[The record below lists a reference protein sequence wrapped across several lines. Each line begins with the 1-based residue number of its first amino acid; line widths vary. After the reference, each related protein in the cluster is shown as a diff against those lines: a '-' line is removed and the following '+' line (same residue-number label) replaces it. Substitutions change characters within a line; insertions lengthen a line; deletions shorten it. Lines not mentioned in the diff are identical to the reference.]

1 MKTFA
6 LVGLPNSG
14 KSFLFNTLTGSRQ
27 KIANYAGVTL
37 EKKEGFIEKS
47 LSLIDLPGLYGLNPH
62 SVEEKV
68 ADYFLKRDKNKIFL
82 LFTLDCTRLRK
93 SLSLLLQLKNEGFS
107 IVVTPTM
114 LDLAA
119 KRGQILDFAVLQK
132 EIEIPVIFPK
142 ELKNFLILYES
153 TQQLDES
160 SISFETAFKQAFV
173 LAKKITLKP
182 LEKDLLTDSL
192 DNIILDPLWGILSL
206 LGILFLFFQTL
217 FFWIKPLDTI
227 ISESISFLQSQ
238 LNFSYVPLEN
248 FLNQGVLEGIKII
261 CTFIPYLFFLSF
273 FLLVLEQSGYLTR
286 IAFLLESFMR
296 FLNLPGK
303 SFISILTGHACA
315 IPALI
320 STRAIENPFQRTIT
334 LLMIPFTSC
343 SARLPL
349 YTLLSKSLFDKALY
363 QGLCLFFLYFFG
375 ILGAFFT
382 AFMLKV
388 FSKKQ
393 TFIHSIMEFPQYH
406 IPHFRNIFLEVLR
419 QCLDFFQKVGVMILI
434 SSCILWFLS
443 FFPQGSEVS
452 YLMKISQS
460 ISIVFKPLGYDWKI
474 TTALLTSLSAREM
487 MLPSLA
493 FFFGGEGKF
502 LSAELSQAYSY
513 ATRLSLLIF
522 FVFAPLCFSTYST
535 IYRETKNMT
544 TSIGIFLYSFFLS
557 YLLALGVYQC
567 FSVQ

>member
-62 SVEEKV
+62 NIDEKV
-68 ADYFLKRDKNKIFL
+68 TDYFLKRDKNKIFL

-114 LDLAA
+114 FDLAN
-119 KRGQILDFAVLQK
+119 KRGQLLDFELLQQ
-132 EIEIPVIFPK
+132 ELDLPCIFPTD
-142 ELKNFLILYES
+142 LKNYLLNYEKS
-153 TQQLDES
+153 KKPIEHSL
-160 SISFETAFKQAFV
+160 SFESAFKQAFL

-192 DNIILDPLWGILSL
+192 DKIILDPFWGIFSL
-206 LGILFLFFQTL
+206 FAILFFFFQIL
-217 FFWIKPLDTI
+217 FSWIKPIDIL
-227 ISESISFLQSQ
+227 ISNSISFIQSH
-238 LNFSYVPLEN
+238 LHFSYMPLEL
-248 FLNQGVLEGIKII
+248 FLNQGILEGIKII

-273 FLLVLEQSGYLTR
+273 FLITLEQSGYLTR

-320 STRAIENPFQRTIT
+320 STRAIEHPFQRIIT
-334 LLMIPFTSC
+334 LLMIPFTAC
-343 SARLPL
+343 SARLPI
-349 YTLLSKSLFDKALY
+349 YTLLSKSLFSSSFY
-363 QGLCLFFLYFFG
+363 QGLCLFFLYVLG
-375 ILGAFFT
+375 IAGACFT
-382 AFMLKV
+382 AFIIKF
-388 FSKKQ
+388 FSKKH

-406 IPHFRNIFLEVLR
+406 IPHFKNIFLEVLR

-434 SSCILWFLS
+434 SSCILWILS
-443 FFPQGSEVS
+443 FFPQGQTS
-452 YLMKISQS
+452 YLTSLSQS
-460 ISIVFKPLGYDWKI
+460 ISVIFHPLGFDWRI

-502 LSAELSQAYSY
+502 LSFELTQAYSV
-513 ATRLSLLIF
+513 ATRSSLLIF

-535 IYRETKNMT
+535 IYRETKNFLL
-544 TSIGIFLYSFFLS
+544 SLGIFFYSFLLS

-567 FSVQ
+567 F